1 MTLSDDPLLR
11 QPLSSA
17 KPRPLW
23 RPMDSLRTS
32 MVKQVF
38 SREHFTHKK
47 GLLFTPSVHTDEGSL
62 ETPEPAA
69 SADGS
74 PASDPA
80 AQTSPNALDT
90 PAENVAEAPNLEM
103 LRVQAFTQGMAHGL
117 AQGQQHAMLSQAAN
131 EQQLL
136 LAQAAADTQALLQAI
151 DHKVNSLIEDPALLQ
166 EPLKRLA
173 LHLAEQLVLAELSLS
188 PQAVEQLIERC
199 MDTLDAT
206 EPSAMVVELNPQDLA
221 LLQNQQRAAGQPKPA
236 WRLQADHVLLPSSVR
251 VRADDAVV
259 SDLIENRLESL
270 AHSLLSD
277 PQAWQAQTAFA
288 PAKLASRLASQRGS
302 AHTVEDA
309 QAKHRAMPAG
319 AAAPAPAPVSAPL
332 HEARLAAEQAEVEE
346 HPSAAEA
353 DTAHADTD
361 AEFGDVDAHEKH
373 TYEAHDVMQAAP
385 APPEAVTKN
394 FTEALSDISLELDK
408 LDD

>member
-1 MTLSDDPLLR
+1 MSDDHLLR
-11 QPLSSA
+11 QPLGSG

-23 RPMDSLRTS
+23 RPTDSLRTS

-38 SREHFTHKK
+38 SKDHFTHKK
-47 GLLFTPSVHTDEGSL
+47 GLLFTPNVHTDEGSL
-62 ETPEPAA
+62 ETPEPPA
-69 SADGS
+69 SDDGS
-74 PASDPA
+74 PAKDPA
-80 AQTSPNALDT
+80 AHAGLDARDT
-90 PAENVAEAPNLEM
+90 PPESVAEAPNLEM

-117 AQGQQHAMLSQAAN
+117 AQAQQHAMLSQAAN

-136 LAQAAADTQALLQAI
+136 AAQVAAQTQTLLQEI

-199 MDTLDAT
+199 MDTLDAA

-236 WRLQADHVLLPSSVR
+236 WRLQADHVLLPGSVR
-251 VRADDAVV
+251 VRAEDAVV
-259 SDLIENRLESL
+259 NDLIENRLESL

-277 PQAWQAQTAFA
+277 PQTWQAQTAFA

-309 QAKHRAMPAG
+309 QAKPRAMPVG
-319 AAAPAPAPVSAPL
+319 AAAPAPL

-346 HPSAAEA
+346 HASTAEVE
-353 DTAHADTD
+353 TAHADTD

-394 FTEALSDISLELDK
+394 FAEALSDISLELDK

>member
-1 MTLSDDPLLR
+1 
-11 QPLSSA
+11 
-17 KPRPLW
+17 
-23 RPMDSLRTS
+23 MDSLRTS

-38 SREHFTHKK
+38 SREQFTHKK

-62 ETPEPAA
+62 ETPQPPA
-69 SADGS
+69 SDDGS
-74 PASDPA
+74 PATVPA
-80 AQTSPNALDT
+80 AQASPNALDT
-90 PAENVAEAPNLEM
+90 PAESVAEAPNLEM

-117 AQGQQHAMLSQAAN
+117 AQAQQHAMLSQTAN

-136 LAQAAADTQALLQAI
+136 AAQAAAHTQALLQAI

-236 WRLQADHVLLPSSVR
+236 WRLQADHVLLPGSVR

-288 PAKLASRLASQRGS
+288 PSKLANRLATQRGS

-309 QAKHRAMPAG
+309 QAKPRAMPAG
-319 AAAPAPAPVSAPL
+319 AAASAPL
-332 HEARLAAEQAEVEE
+332 QEARPAEEQAAIEE
-346 HPSAAEA
+346 HSSAAEA
-353 DTAHADTD
+353 ETAHADTD

-394 FTEALSDISLELDK
+394 FAEALSDISLELGK